1 MNLRRHPEDVFSVA
15 WEGCMTN
22 SNKQRNDIGR
32 LPGQDHLYLGSAPVG
47 EEHLDAATADVE
59 RPPQASL
66 VELLR
71 LMGEAVRQGEGEAL
85 LSELEGLLSQLQ
97 PVEAQ
102 LMTELR
108 NVLKL
113 RPVA

>member
-22 SNKQRNDIGR
+22 SNKQRNDIGP

-59 RPPQASL
+59 RPPQANWSSFC
-66 VELLR
+66 
-71 LMGEAVRQGEGEAL
+71 ASWVRPSGRARERRCSPSSKGFFP
-85 LSELEGLLSQLQ
+85 SFSRWRRSW
-97 PVEAQ
+97 P
-102 LMTELR
+102 R
-108 NVLKL
+108 CS
-113 RPVA
+113 